1 MTDDQPVRSR
11 WWYGVAASLLLL
23 AGTWASWLALRA
35 VSTPTGSDPATLSPT
50 GAGPIFLLSLLA
62 TILFVVG
69 TWLSVPLLSASLY
82 ADARRLADAN
92 GGWSPDPRV
101 YGGIGVVHLAA
112 LAVPYV
118 YALTVPASL
127 WYLFQRHRHVGAP

>member
-1 MTDDQPVRSR
+1 VTDDGAVRSR

-23 AGTWASWLALRA
+23 AGAWGSWLVLRA
-35 VSTPTGSDPATLSPT
+35 TSTPTGGDPATLAPT
-50 GAGPIFLLSLLA
+50 GGGSLFLLSLLA
-62 TILFVVG
+62 TVLFVVG
-69 TWLSVPLLSASLY
+69 TWLSVPVLSASLY
-82 ADARRLADAN
+82 ADARRLA
-92 GGWSPDPRV
+92 GGDGEWTPDPRV
-101 YGGIGVVHLAA
+101 YGGVGVVHLAA